1 MLDDSPKNVTQR
13 CSRHPMFRNLE
24 AFNIKNNSV
33 ILQILFSPLVLFQL
47 LFEATFMIL
56 IATNMTFEIKFP

>member
-1 MLDDSPKNVTQR
+1 
-13 CSRHPMFRNLE
+13 MFRNLE

-56 IATNMTFEIKFP
+56 IATNMTFEIKFPEYKMILCFIQKFEM